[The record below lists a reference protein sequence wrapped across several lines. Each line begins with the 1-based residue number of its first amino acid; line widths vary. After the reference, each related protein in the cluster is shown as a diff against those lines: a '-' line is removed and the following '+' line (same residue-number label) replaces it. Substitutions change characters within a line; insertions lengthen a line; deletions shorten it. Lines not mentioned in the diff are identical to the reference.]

1 LSGSPAATAAVLA
14 AGLLLC
20 AATPRPAAALEVQV
34 TTVLATEQGQSD
46 PLLVSLAPR
55 LRRLVGAHAYQVV
68 NQERRR
74 CTWHAQESFA
84 LPDGVSLHLV
94 PRSLS
99 DDAVIMQVR
108 LLDGRRRLVN
118 TNVRLRNRGTMM
130 FGVGRDPRGDGS
142 LIVLLKAED

>member
-1 LSGSPAATAAVLA
+1 
-14 AGLLLC
+14 
-20 AATPRPAAALEVQV
+20 
-34 TTVLATEQGQSD
+34 
-46 PLLVSLAPR
+46 
-55 LRRLVGAHAYQVV
+55 
-68 NQERRR
+68 
-74 CTWHAQESFA
+74 
-84 LPDGVSLHLV
+84 V